1 MRHISKGVEQG
12 RRLQKVHFAFASVLL
27 CDAQVQAVPQKLL
40 LVMAVVLH
48 GQRLPQTL
56 ACLRTYSQP
65 SIRKHKADPG
75 KNNPTHPV
83 LHFRASQCYSPT
95 CPFLAWLS
103 ASVWQQQDE
112 FPSILS
118 AFGGFPALK
127 GTVPQGLGFLHH
139 TPKGRWCSGADNH
152 YCQRSFATVNLYRG
166 I

>member
-56 ACLRTYSQP
+56 VCLRTYSQP
-65 SIRKHKADPG
+65 SIRKHKADSG

-112 FPSILS
+112 FPSDTI
-118 AFGGFPALK
+118 GFWSVPSPEKNCPTRPGVPPPHTK
-127 GTVPQGLGFLHH
+127 GTMVL
-139 TPKGRWCSGADNH
+139 RC
-152 YCQRSFATVNLYRG
+152 
-166 I
+166 

>member
-1 MRHISKGVEQG
+1 MRHISKGVKQG

-27 CDAQVQAVPQKLL
+27 CDALVQAVPHKLL

-56 ACLRTYSQP
+56 VCLCTYSQP
-65 SIRKHKADPG
+65 SIRKHKADSG

-83 LHFRASQCYSPT
+83 LLFRASQCYSPT

-112 FPSILS
+112 FPSDTI
-118 AFGGFPALK
+118 GFWRVPSPERNCPTRPGVPPPHTK
-127 GTVPQGLGFLHH
+127 GTMVL
-139 TPKGRWCSGADNH
+139 RC
-152 YCQRSFATVNLYRG
+152 
-166 I
+166 